1 MLISICYNK
10 KPSILNKPFGIF
22 LFDEWP
28 VPKPPHLQI
37 KFTFSNQAIA
47 EAHSTFGIDLPVEG
61 TKKLWNTNYVKL
73 LSSCKMFGDLW
84 RQGKMQM
91 FFSLTSNFP
100 ANSKNSSQTV
110 KKKR

>member
-61 TKKLWNTNYVKL
+61 TKKTMEHKLRKVVVKL
-73 LSSCKMFGDLW
+73 
-84 RQGKMQM
+84 
-91 FFSLTSNFP
+91 
-100 ANSKNSSQTV
+100 
-110 KKKR
+110 